1 MWITVASGKG
11 GTGKT
16 TVSVSLALAL
26 ENGVYVDAD
35 VEEPNGALFLRP
47 EIEKIVPYTEPIP
60 QINTDVCTF
69 CGKCADAC
77 VYKAIVILKPLKK
90 AMFFPEL
97 CHSCGLC
104 AYVCPVKGAL
114 TEIPKKKGE
123 IRFGK
128 SNSVEFIEGT
138 LDLGEASATPLIR
151 GMKKLI
157 PREGKNVVIDAPPG
171 TSCPVVEA
179 MEDSDFVLL
188 VTEPTLFG
196 LNDLKLTVSLV
207 RELKLPFGI
216 VINKAEEGNELIDRY
231 AEEEKIPVLGRIPF
245 ERSIAEDYSKGIPA
259 IYALENGKAIFA
271 DINRQIKEIVQ
282 NGKN

>member
-16 TVSVSLALAL
+16 TVAVSLALSEGKAM
-26 ENGVYVDAD
+26 YVDAD
-35 VEEPNGALFLRP
+35 VEEPNGAIFLKPVIER
-47 EIEKIVPYTEPIP
+47 EIPYTEPIP

-77 VYKAIVILKPLKK
+77 IYKAIVILKPLKK

-114 TEIPKKKGE
+114 EEVPKEKGK

-128 SNSVEFIEGT
+128 SGEVKFVEGV
-138 LDLGEASATPLIR
+138 LNLGEASATPLIR
-151 GMKKLI
+151 GMKKYL
-157 PREGKNVVIDAPPG
+157 PHDETVVIIDSPPG

-179 MEDSDFVLL
+179 TEDSDYIVL
-188 VTEPTLFG
+188 VAEPTPFG
-196 LNDLKLTVSLV
+196 LNDLQLTVSL
-207 RELKLPFGI
+207 LKGMQKPIGI
-216 VINKAEEGNELIDRY
+216 VINKWEEGNTIIEDY
-231 AEEEKIPVLGRIPF
+231 AGSVQIPIIGKIPF
-245 ERSIAEDYSKGIPA
+245 SQEIAEKYSKGVPVISA
-259 IYALENGKAIFA
+259 IKNGKEIFKS
-271 DINRQIKEIVQ
+271 IMKNIKESVG
-282 NGKN
+282 NE

>member
-16 TVSVSLALAL
+16 TVAVSLALSI
-26 ENGVYVDAD
+26 ENAMYVDSD

-47 EIEKIVPYTEPIP
+47 KIKKEISYTEPVP
-60 QINTDVCTF
+60 QINTNVCTF

-104 AYVCPVKGAL
+104 AYVCPVKDAL
-114 TEIPKKKGE
+114 TEIPKEKGK

-128 SNSVEFIEGT
+128 SGNLKFVEG
-138 LDLGEASATPLIR
+138 LLNLGEASTTPLIR
-151 GMKKLI
+151 GIKKRL
-157 PREGKNVVIDAPPG
+157 PRDGTAVIIDAPPG

-179 MEDSDFVLL
+179 TEDSDFVLL
-188 VTEPTLFG
+188 VAEPTPFG
-196 LNDLKLTVSLV
+196 LNDLKLTVSL
-207 RELKLPFGI
+207 LKDMKKPMGI
-216 VINKAEEGNELIDRY
+216 VINKWEERNDVIERY
-231 AEEEKIPVLGRIPF
+231 ALIEGLPILGKIPFSRN
-245 ERSIAEDYSKGIPA
+245 IAEKYSQGIPVV
-259 IYALENGKAIFA
+259 YALKNGKEIFSE
-271 DINRQIKEIVQ
+271 IYEKIKEIVE
-282 NGKN
+282 NG